1 MQALNE
7 TPQKRSYIKQK
18 QSDLTE
24 KLSQEKEDNIMAKD
38 IRILVACGSGV
49 ATSTIAQEAVK
60 EIAEKAGIKAKIVK
74 GTIAEVPA
82 KQKDVDLVLTTANYR
97 QPLEKPYMSVFGLVS
112 GVGRANTEKKLEE
125 LMKQIAEV

>member
-7 TPQKRSYIKQK
+7 TPQKRRYIKQK

-82 KQKDVDLVLTTANYR
+82 KQKDVDLILTTANYR

>member
-1 MQALNE
+1 
-7 TPQKRSYIKQK
+7 
-18 QSDLTE
+18 
-24 KLSQEKEDNIMAKD
+24 MAKD
-38 IRILVACGSGV
+38 IKILVACGSGV